1 MKKLGF
7 GTMRLPLL
15 DSNDKKSID
24 FDQVSRMT
32 DIFLEKGFTYFDT
45 AYPYHDQASEIAVR
59 ECLVK
64 RHPRDSFLL
73 ADKMPIIRVRKPED
87 YPMYFE
93 EQLQKC
99 GVDYFDYYLLHNI
112 GVDRYDRTKATGG
125 FEFLAEQKKKGT
137 IRKAGFSFHDRPEL
151 LEDVL
156 KNYGDIIDFV
166 QLQINYLDW
175 DSPVVASGRN
185 YELCVQYGKP
195 VVVMEP
201 IKGGTLVKRLPQE
214 AADLFRSEAPDF
226 SPASW
231 AIRFAASLPN
241 VMVVLSGMSEMDQ
254 MLDNISYMEDFKP
267 LTDHEKEVVAEA
279 KGIMERA
286 IEIPCTACGYCMEQC
301 PMNINIPAYFD
312 LYNQFCTGGTKSG
325 QYYERSRIG
334 HGAAKDCLHCGL
346 CEEIC
351 PQHIEIR
358 SFLEKFTN
366 AFADF
371 EERYSS

>member
-15 DSNDKKSID
+15 DGNDKKSID

-32 DIFLEKGFTYFDT
+32 DLFLEKGFTYFDT
-45 AYPYHDQASEIAVR
+45 AYPYHEQTSEIAVR

-64 RHPRDSFLL
+64 RHPRDSYLL

-137 IRKAGFSFHDRPEL
+137 IRKAGFSFHDRPAL

-175 DSPVVASGRN
+175 DSSVVASGRN

-201 IKGGTLVKRLPQE
+201 IKGGILADPIPSVKAVFDRANNGL
-214 AADLFRSEAPDF
+214 SY
-226 SPASW
+226 ASW
-231 AIRFAASLPN
+231 AVRYVAGKDNILT
-241 VMVVLSGMSEMDQ
+241 VLSGMSSLAQ
-254 MLDNISYMEDFKP
+254 MEDNLSYMRDFQP
-267 LTDHEKEVVAEA
+267 LSEQEEEV
-279 KGIMERA
+279 
-286 IEIPCTACGYCMEQC
+286 
-301 PMNINIPAYFD
+301 
-312 LYNQFCTGGTKSG
+312 
-325 QYYERSRIG
+325 
-334 HGAAKDCLHCGL
+334 
-346 CEEIC
+346 
-351 PQHIEIR
+351 IR
-358 SFLEKFTN
+358 QAQDALN
-366 AFADF
+366 AD
-371 EERYSS
+371 

>member
-15 DSNDKKSID
+15 DSSSKKSID
-24 FDQVSRMT
+24 LDQVSRMT
-32 DIFLEKGFTYFDT
+32 DTFLDKGFTYFDT
-45 AYPYHDQASEIAVR
+45 AYPYHEEQSEIAVR

-64 RHPRDSFLL
+64 RHPRDSFVL
-73 ADKMPIIRVRKPED
+73 ADKMPIVRVTRPEQ
-87 YPMYFE
+87 YPRYFE
-93 EQLQKC
+93 EQMQKT

-112 GVDRYDRTKATGG
+112 GVDRYARVKETGG

-137 IRKAGFSFHDRPEL
+137 VGKVGFSFHDRPAL
-151 LEDVL
+151 LEEVL
-156 KNYGDIIDFV
+156 ETYGDIVDFV

-175 DSPVVASGRN
+175 ESPVVASGKN
-185 YELCVQYGKP
+185 YELCVKYGKP

-201 IKGGTLVKRLPQE
+201 IKGGTLVKRLPEE
-214 AADLFRSEAPDF
+214 AKALFAAENPAL

-254 MLDNISYMEDFKP
+254 MLDNVSYMENFKP
-267 LTDHEKEVVAEA
+267 LDDHEKAVVAEA
-279 KGIMERA
+279 KRIMEKA
-286 IEIPCTACGYCMEQC
+286 VQIPCTSCGYCMEQC

-312 LYNQFCTGGTKSG
+312 LYNQYCTGGTQSG
-325 QYYERSRIG
+325 QYYQRSRMN
-334 HGAAKDCLHCGL
+334 HGGAFECLKCGL

-358 SFLEKFTN
+358 SFLEKFAD
-366 AFADF
+366 AFSALESRF
-371 EERYSS
+371 